1 MEQHWVALATTA
13 ENSILA
19 WSQELNILEQACSG
33 EFRAI
38 CRVYGVTGEELALL
52 RSNKLDYK
60 LQYIDART
68 TKFIGEEDRDNDT
81 IVLSKK
87 LLARVMLTKEL
98 HQRLEHGYKRFQNLV
113 PWQQEAYLIKE
124 EQARRVLKGDTS
136 DIGFIEDEA
145 QFRNLPLDS
154 VAKLIVAKADNLK
167 FQIRKLERIRVK
179 TQMAINAIS
188 TKEDVQELRQQLGE
202 ETFLSMLM

>member
-38 CRVYGVTGEELALL
+38 CRVYGVTGEELRFLH
-52 RSNKLDYK
+52 SNMLHYK
-60 LQYIDART
+60 LEYIDART
-68 TKFIGEEDRDNDT
+68 TRFVSEEDRDNDT
-81 IVLSKK
+81 IVLSKQ

-98 HQRLEHGYKRFQNLV
+98 HQRLEHGYKRFQSLV
-113 PWQQEAYLIKE
+113 PWQQKAYLIKE
-124 EQARRVLKGDTS
+124 EQARRVLSGDTS

-145 QFRNLPLDS
+145 TARQLPIES
-154 VAKLIVAKADNLK
+154 VAKLIIAKADNQK
-167 FQIRKLERIRVK
+167 FLIRKLERLRVK
-179 TQMAINAIS
+179 TQLAIASVKN
-188 TKEDVQELRQQLGE
+188 KEDVQELRQKLGE

>member
-19 WSQELNILEQACSG
+19 WCSDLNTLEQACSG

-52 RSNKLDYK
+52 RSNKLNYK

-68 TKFIGEEDRDNDT
+68 TKFVDEEDRDSDT
-81 IVLSKK
+81 EILSKK

-98 HQRLEHGYKRFQNLV
+98 HQRLEHGYKRFQSLV
-113 PWQQEAYLIKE
+113 PWQETAYLIKE
-124 EQARRVLKGDTS
+124 EQARRVIKGDKS
-136 DIGFIEDEA
+136 DIGFIQDEA
-145 QFRNLPLDS
+145 EFRKLPLETIANL
-154 VAKLIVAKADNLK
+154 VIAKADNLK
-167 FQIRKLERIRVK
+167 FQIMKLERIRIK
-179 TQMAINAIS
+179 TQMAINTIK
-188 TKEDVQELRQQLGE
+188 TKEDVQDIRATLAE
-202 ETFLSMLM
+202 ESFVSMLM